1 MAIFPEASNNDL
13 NAFLLI
19 EGNSLCKQDVPGWWW
34 PKAPTYLVMFFLF
47 FFFCFANSACLFD
60 DHYRARHVDF
70 IVSVMEGPAPF
81 IQRLSG
87 DLV

>member
-34 PKAPTYLVMFFLF
+34 PKAPIYLASCVM
-47 FFFCFANSACLFD
+47 FFFCFFCFFLQ
-60 DHYRARHVDF
+60 
-70 IVSVMEGPAPF
+70 IAPVYST
-81 IQRLSG
+81 IITGRDTWTL
-87 DLV
+87 